1 MDIHACLHWF
11 NGVIPMVGV
20 KGFIMGHYDVWLA
33 NLGMADDKLRIGG
46 FRHVH
51 KFGSSTYFSY
61 IAHNWISKIRE
72 KGK

>member
-1 MDIHACLHWF
+1 MDIHDYLDCS
-11 NGVIPMVGV
+11 NGVLSMVGI
-20 KGFIMGHYDVWLA
+20 KSFLMNYYNVWLA
-33 NLGMADDKLRIGG
+33 NIGMADDKLRIGG

>member
-1 MDIHACLHWF
+1 MDIHDYLHRT

-20 KGFIMGHYDVWLA
+20 KSFLMGYYDVWLA